1 MVRRRVVGCA
11 GLRES
16 MTAAG
21 SNAHFL
27 ARRGDLKLSQDY
39 PVPSPGTQPPLYKR
53 LVCDRAHLFATPV
66 AQSVAVEAGRDDVL
80 PAVTATIFPGMQM
93 LGSALKFSA
102 LRVFEIESASEVVRI
117 SEPHWLVAVVA
128 TSILLNVCGF
138 AGFSRGSACSVH
150 CVS

>member
-16 MTAAG
+16 VTAAG

-27 ARRGDLKLSQDY
+27 AHRGDLKFSQDY
-39 PVPSPGTQPPLYKR
+39 PVPAPGMQPPLYKR
-53 LVCDRAHLFATPV
+53 FVCLRVYLFTSPV
-66 AQSVAVEAGRDDVL
+66 ARLVAVEAGSDDVL
-80 PAVTATIFPGMQM
+80 PTVAATIFPGMQM
-93 LGSALKFSA
+93 FGSALKFSA
-102 LRVFEIESASEVVRI
+102 LSVFEIESASEVVWI
-117 SEPHWLVAVVA
+117 SEPHWLVAVIA
-128 TSILLNVCGF
+128 TRILLNVCGF